1 VGVTGSTIRVTEGD
15 GESVFYLAIQYH
27 TMLVR
32 ELMTTDL
39 VTAPIEADMRTVA
52 KRMLE
57 ERVGSVIITNDGTP
71 TGIVTESDAL
81 LVGYAAD
88 KPFSA
93 VSAQAAM
100 SHPLAT
106 IEPTTTIRT
115 ATDRMVDDGV
125 KKLPVVSELEL
136 QGILTMTDIVRAH
149 SDLLNEVRQIERG
162 RGLHDP
168 DDWQLSEE

>member
-1 VGVTGSTIRVTEGD
+1 MS
-15 GESVFYLAIQYH
+15 

-39 VTAPIEADMRTVA
+39 VTAPVEADMRTVA
-52 KRMLE
+52 KRMLDR
-57 ERVGSVIITNDGTP
+57 RVGSVIITNDGTP
-71 TGIVTESDAL
+71 TGIITESDAL
-81 LVGYAAD
+81 LVGYTAD

-106 IEPTTTIRT
+106 IEPTTTIRA
-115 ATDRMVDDGV
+115 ATDRMIDEGV

-136 QGILTMTDIVRAH
+136 QGILTMTDIIRAH
-149 SDLLNEVRQIERG
+149 SDLRKEVQRIERG
-162 RGLHDP
+162 RGFSDP
-168 DDWQLSEE
+168 DDWQRSPE